1 MAQVSDVIDKVV
13 RQLLSGTIEERNKL
27 SSAVNSTATS
37 LTLTYAPEGIRKGS
51 IIEVGGEQM
60 YVWDVT
66 IPTRTVTVERGY
78 GATQAIPHATGAIV
92 TNNPRFPRN
101 QILEA
106 INDELADLSSPVNGL
121 FQMKTTEVL
130 WNGSD
135 RMVNLPGVYEIQ
147 DLYSVH
153 YRYLSDD
160 YPRLWKVR
168 LLRNMPSNDFS
179 SRYALVI
186 DDYIAR
192 TGTLLV
198 TYKAPFDSV
207 NSESDDIEVSTGLPS
222 TAVDLLVLGA
232 QIRMMAPREIKR
244 NFSESQG
251 DTRRAEEVPAGA
263 VAGSVTNLLRL
274 RRDRVVAE
282 AMRLNRQ
289 YPTFVKR

>member
-1 MAQVSDVIDKVV
+1 VAQVRDVIDKVN
-13 RQLLSGTIEERNKL
+13 RQLLSGTVEERNKIA
-27 SSAVNSTATS
+27 SALTTTSTS
-37 LTLTYAPEGIRKGS
+37 ITLTYAPEGIRKGS
-51 IIEVGGEQM
+51 LIEINGEQM
-60 YVWDVT
+60 YVWDVA
-66 IPTRTVTVERGY
+66 IPTRVLTVERGY
-78 GATQAIPHATGAIV
+78 GATDAVPHAANSIV
-92 TNNPRFPRN
+92 INNPRFPRN

-121 FQMKTTEVL
+121 FQMKTTEVQ

-168 LLRNMPSNDFS
+168 LLRNMPSNDFPS
-179 SRYALVI
+179 GYALVI

-198 TYKAPFDSV
+198 SYKAPFDSI
-207 NSESDDIEVSTGLPS
+207 NSESDDIEVTAGLSS

-244 NFSESQG
+244 NFTESQG

-263 VAGSVTNLLRL
+263 VAGSLANLLRL
-274 RRDRVVAE
+274 RRDRIVAE